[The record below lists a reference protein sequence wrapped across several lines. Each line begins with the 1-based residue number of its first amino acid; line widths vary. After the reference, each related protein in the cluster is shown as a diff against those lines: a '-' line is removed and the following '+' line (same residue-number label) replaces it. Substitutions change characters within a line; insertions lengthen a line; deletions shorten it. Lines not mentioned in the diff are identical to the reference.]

1 MRTPR
6 LFGIA
11 ALSMLVGVACGEGS
25 GDGADDQGPGGKGDG
40 VTDARARK
48 QLHDGCLAITEVVDF
63 QTHRDG
69 ATNKA
74 VELTN
79 LCGQD
84 LDLEGYALLVFNNQE
99 DGAEGFEI
107 AGVKNRIDLEG
118 ELGSGDTLL
127 LCHANAKQ
135 IPACQG
141 VSPNVIRSH
150 RVSFN
155 GDDAIVTGRLVLDS
169 RASGRTESEDDPEAA
184 KYAIRVEDAFGKP
197 GVRPPSDEGWLVR
210 TSLEEYGLGASRR
223 QTVRRDCSAPSGA
236 LVFQEVDWYVADEID
251 DTSDL
256 GKFERCELEA
266 DEPQIR
272 RFLVQRADSDRRVV
286 ITNLED
292 EARSLD
298 GCRLE
303 IRRGEALSTPIE
315 LRGSI
320 DANGERR
327 LCGDCTEG
335 AERRVN
341 LDGVTDDRDVTIRCA
356 DIEQSRF

>member
-1 MRTPR
+1 MTDKR
-6 LFGIA
+6 LLGIA
-11 ALSMLVGVACGEGS
+11 TALLLCGAACGES
-25 GDGADDQGPGGKGDG
+25 GGDDSDGQGPGGKGDS
-40 VTDARARK
+40 TAEARGRK

-63 QTHRDG
+63 QQHRDG

-84 LDLEGYALLVFNNQE
+84 LDLEGYALLVFNNQD

-107 AGVKNRIDLEG
+107 AGVKNRVDLEG
-118 ELGSGDTLL
+118 KLGSGDTLL
-127 LCHANAKQ
+127 LCHTNARE
-135 IPACQG
+135 IPQCKGDG
-141 VSPNVIRSH
+141 VVSSQ

-155 GDDAIVTGRLVLDS
+155 GDDALVIGRLVLES
-169 RASGRTESEDDPEAA
+169 RASGRTDSEDDPEAA
-184 KYAIRVEDAFGKP
+184 KYAIRVDDAFGKP
-197 GVRPPSDEGWLVR
+197 GVRPSANEGWLVR
-210 TSLEEYGLGASRR
+210 TSVDEYGLGPSRR
-223 QTVRRDCSAPSGA
+223 QTVRRDCSTPSGA
-236 LVFQEVDWYVADEID
+236 LVFQEVDWYVADEAD

-256 GKFERCELEA
+256 GRFERCELEA
-266 DEPQIR
+266 TEPQIR
-272 RFLVQRADSDRRVV
+272 RFSVQRADSDRRVV

-303 IRRGEALSTPIE
+303 IRRGEALTTPIE
-315 LRGSI
+315 LRGTI
-320 DANGERR
+320 EAGGERR
-327 LCGDCTEG
+327 LCGDCSEG

-356 DIEQSRF
+356 DIERSRF

>member
-11 ALSMLVGVACGEGS
+11 TLLLLGGAACGE
-25 GDGADDQGPGGKGDG
+25 DGANGGDDQGPGGKGDG
-40 VTDARARK
+40 ISDARARK

-63 QTHRDG
+63 QSHKDG

-79 LCGQD
+79 LCGED
-84 LDLEGYALLVFNNQE
+84 LELEGYALLVFNNQE
-99 DGAEGFEI
+99 EGAEGFEV
-107 AGVKNRIDLEG
+107 AGVKNRVDLEG
-118 ELGSGDTLL
+118 KLGSGDTLL
-127 LCHANAKQ
+127 LCHTNARE
-135 IPACQG
+135 IPECG
-141 VSPNVIRSH
+141 GSDVIASQK
-150 RVSFN
+150 VSFN
-155 GDDAIVTGRLVLDS
+155 GDDAIVTGRLVLES
-169 RASGRTESEDDPEAA
+169 RASGRTESEDEPEAA
-184 KYAIRVEDAFGKP
+184 KYAIRVDDAFGKP
-197 GVRPPSDEGWLVR
+197 GVRPPSAEGWLVR
-210 TSLEEYGLGASRR
+210 TSVEEYGLGPSRR
-223 QTVRRDCSAPSGA
+223 QTVRRDCSAPAGA
-236 LVFQEVDWYVADEID
+236 LVFQEVDWYVADELD

-266 DEPQIR
+266 VEPQIR
-272 RFLVQRADSDRRVV
+272 RFTVERADSDRRVV

-303 IRRGEALSTPIE
+303 IRRGEALTTPVE
-315 LRGSI
+315 LRGTI
-320 DANGERR
+320 DAGGTRN

-341 LDGVTDDRDVTIRCA
+341 LDGVSDDRDVTIRCA